1 MSARRLAAVLAL
13 LELIVAAYLE
23 IERAR
28 GRNVACPIGGGGC
41 ETVQHS
47 RYSKLAGV
55 PLPLLGL
62 AGAATMFA
70 TTLLRDPRARTVAF
84 VLAAAGALFSLYLA
98 GLQAFEIHA
107 YCTWCLSSAVIWIAL
122 AVTTGVTWLRAADEE

>member
-1 MSARRLAAVLAL
+1 VSTRRLAAALAL

-28 GRNVACPIGGGGC
+28 GRSVACPIGGGGC

-62 AGAATMFA
+62 FGAAAMFA
-70 TTLLRDPRARTVAF
+70 TTLAADPRARTAAF
-84 VLAAAGALFSLYLA
+84 VLAVAGALFSLYLA
-98 GLQAFEIHA
+98 SLQAFEIHA
-107 YCTWCLSSAVIWIAL
+107 YCAWCLSSAVIWIAL
-122 AVTTGVTWLRAADEE
+122 AVTTGAGWLRIADEE

>member
-1 MSARRLAAVLAL
+1 VSARRLAAVLAL

-28 GRNVACPIGGGGC
+28 GRSVACPIGGGGC
-41 ETVQHS
+41 EAVQHS
-47 RYSKLAGV
+47 RYSELAGV

-62 AGAATMFA
+62 AGAAAMFA
-70 TTLLRDPRARTVAF
+70 TTLLADPRARTVAF
-84 VLAAAGALFSLYLA
+84 VLAVTGALFSLYLA

-107 YCTWCLSSAVIWIAL
+107 YCAWCLSSAVIWLAL
-122 AVTTGVTWLRAADEE
+122 AATTGTVWLRAADEE

>member
-1 MSARRLAAVLAL
+1 VAALLAL

-23 IERAR
+23 FERAR
-28 GRNVACPIGGGGC
+28 GRAVACPIGGGGC

-47 RYSKLAGV
+47 RYSTLAGV

-62 AGAATMFA
+62 AGAAAML
-70 TTLLRDPRARTVAF
+70 TTLLLPDPRARTAAF
-84 VLAAAGALFSLYLA
+84 ALAAAGALFSLYLA

-107 YCTWCLSSAVIWIAL
+107 YCAWCLASAVIWLAL
-122 AVTTGVTWLRAADEE
+122 AVTNGAAWLRATDEE

>member
-1 MSARRLAAVLAL
+1 MSTRRLAAALAL

-23 IERAR
+23 IERVR
-28 GRNVACPIGGGGC
+28 GRSVACPIGGGGC

-62 AGAATMFA
+62 VGAASMFV
-70 TTLLRDPRARTVAF
+70 TTLLGDPRARTAAF
-84 VLAAAGALFSLYLA
+84 VLAVSGALFSLYLA

-107 YCTWCLSSAVIWIAL
+107 YCAWCLSSAVIWIAL
-122 AVTTGVTWLRAADEE
+122 AVTTGVAWLRAADEE

>member
-1 MSARRLAAVLAL
+1 VSTRRLAAVLAL

-70 TTLLRDPRARTVAF
+70 TTLLRDPRARTAAF

-107 YCTWCLSSAVIWIAL
+107 YCAWCLSSAVIWIAL
-122 AVTTGVTWLRAADEE
+122 AVTTGIAWLRVADEE

>member
-1 MSARRLAAVLAL
+1 VSTRRLAAVLAL

-70 TTLLRDPRARTVAF
+70 TTLLRDPRARTAAF
-84 VLAAAGALFSLYLA
+84 VLAVAGALFSLYLA

-107 YCTWCLSSAVIWIAL
+107 YCAWCLSSAVIWIAL
-122 AVTTGVTWLRAADEE
+122 AVTTGIAWLRVADEE

>member
-1 MSARRLAAVLAL
+1 VSTRRLAAVLAL

-28 GRNVACPIGGGGC
+28 GRSVACPIGGGGC

-62 AGAATMFA
+62 VGAASMFV
-70 TTLLRDPRARTVAF
+70 TTLLSDPRARTAAF
-84 VLAAAGALFSLYLA
+84 VLAVSGALFSLYLA

-107 YCTWCLSSAVIWIAL
+107 YCAWCLSSAVIWLAL
-122 AVTTGVTWLRAADEE
+122 AATTGVAWLRLADEE

>member
-1 MSARRLAAVLAL
+1 MSTRRLAAVLAL

-70 TTLLRDPRARTVAF
+70 TTLLRDPRARTAAF
-84 VLAAAGALFSLYLA
+84 VLAVAGALFSLYLA

-107 YCTWCLSSAVIWIAL
+107 YCAWCLSSAVIWIAL
-122 AVTTGVTWLRAADEE
+122 AVTTGIAWLRVADEE

>member
-1 MSARRLAAVLAL
+1 VSARRLAAVLAL

-23 IERAR
+23 FERVR
-28 GRNVACPIGGGGC
+28 GRTVACPIGGGGC

-47 RYSKLAGV
+47 RYSTLAGV

-62 AGAATMFA
+62 AGAAAMFV
-70 TTLLRDPRARTVAF
+70 TTLLSDPRARTAAF
-84 VLAAAGALFSLYLA
+84 ALAAAGALFSLYLA

-107 YCTWCLSSAVIWIAL
+107 YCAWCLSSAVIWLAL
-122 AVTTGVTWLRAADEE
+122 AAMTGSTWFRTADEE

>member
-1 MSARRLAAVLAL
+1 VSERRLAAVLAL

-28 GRNVACPIGGGGC
+28 GRSVACPIGGGGC

-47 RYSKLAGV
+47 RYSKLAGI

-62 AGAATMFA
+62 VGAAAMFVTA
-70 TTLLRDPRARTVAF
+70 LRPGPRAHTAAF

-107 YCTWCLSSAVIWIAL
+107 YCAWCLASAVIWLAL
-122 AVTTGVTWLRAADEE
+122 AAVTGASWLRAADEE

>member
-1 MSARRLAAVLAL
+1 MSTRRLAAALAL

-28 GRNVACPIGGGGC
+28 GRSVACPIGGGGC

-62 AGAATMFA
+62 VGAASMFV
-70 TTLLRDPRARTVAF
+70 TTLLGDPRARTAAF
-84 VLAAAGALFSLYLA
+84 VLAVSGALFSLYLA

-107 YCTWCLSSAVIWIAL
+107 YCAWCLSSAVIWIAL
-122 AVTTGVTWLRAADEE
+122 AVTTGVTWLRADVEE

>member
-1 MSARRLAAVLAL
+1 VSTRRLAAALAL

-28 GRNVACPIGGGGC
+28 GRSVACPIGGGGC

-62 AGAATMFA
+62 VGAASMFV
-70 TTLLRDPRARTVAF
+70 TTLLSDPRARTAAF
-84 VLAAAGALFSLYLA
+84 VLALAGALFSVYLA

-107 YCTWCLSSAVIWIAL
+107 YCAWCLSSAVIWLAL
-122 AVTTGVTWLRAADEE
+122 AATTGIAWLRAADEE

>member
-1 MSARRLAAVLAL
+1 VSARRLAALLAL

-23 IERAR
+23 IERVR
-28 GRNVACPIGGGGC
+28 GRSVACPIGGGGC

-47 RYSKLAGV
+47 EYSKLAGV

-62 AGAATMFA
+62 AGAAALFA
-70 TTLLRDPRARTVAF
+70 TTLIDDARARTLAF
-84 VLAAAGALFSLYLA
+84 TLAAAGALFSLYLA

-107 YCTWCLSSAVIWIAL
+107 YCAWCLASAVIWLAL
-122 AVTTGVTWLRAADEE
+122 AATTGTTWLRAADEG

>member
-1 MSARRLAAVLAL
+1 VSARRLAAVLAL
-13 LELIVAAYLE
+13 LELCVAAYLE

-28 GRNVACPIGGGGC
+28 GRSVACPIGGGGC

-47 RYSKLAGV
+47 RYSHLAGV

-62 AGAATMFA
+62 LGAGVMFV
-70 TTLLRDPRARTVAF
+70 TTLLNDPRARTAAF
-84 VLAAAGALFSLYLA
+84 VLALAGGLFSLYLA

-107 YCTWCLSSAVIWIAL
+107 YCAWCLSSAVIWLAL
-122 AVTTGVTWLRAADEE
+122 TATTAVAWLRAEE

>member
-1 MSARRLAAVLAL
+1 VSTRRLAAVLAL

-28 GRNVACPIGGGGC
+28 GRSVACPIGGGGC

-62 AGAATMFA
+62 LGAASMFV
-70 TTLLRDPRARTVAF
+70 TTLLSDPRARTAAF
-84 VLAAAGALFSLYLA
+84 VLAVAGALFSLYLA

-107 YCTWCLSSAVIWIAL
+107 YCAWCLSSAVIWLLL
-122 AVTTGVTWLRAADEE
+122 AATTGVAWLRAADEE